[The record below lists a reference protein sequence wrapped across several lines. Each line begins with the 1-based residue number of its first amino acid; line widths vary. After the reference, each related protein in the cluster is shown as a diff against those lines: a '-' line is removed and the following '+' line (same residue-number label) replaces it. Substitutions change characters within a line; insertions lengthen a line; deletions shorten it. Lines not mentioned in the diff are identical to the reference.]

1 MSATPIF
8 DRLVEEMGHPLL
20 RNSIEKAA
28 ETNKAALDQ
37 LTQGRADV
45 RTQIHGDV
53 EMSAKPKPPPGRKGV
68 KRQSA

>member
-8 DRLVEEMGHPLL
+8 DRLVEEMGHPL

-37 LTQGRADV
+37 LACPGTPHRGHTTDDV
-45 RTQIHGDV
+45 V
-53 EMSAKPKPPPGRKGV
+53 CPVPKPPPGKKGV